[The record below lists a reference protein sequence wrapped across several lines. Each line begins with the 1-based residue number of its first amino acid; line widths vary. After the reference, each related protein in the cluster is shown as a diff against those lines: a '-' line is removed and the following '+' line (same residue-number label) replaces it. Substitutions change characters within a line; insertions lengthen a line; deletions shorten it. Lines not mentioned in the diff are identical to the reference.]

1 MFGKSDFNIILI
13 LVLLLGRR
21 FLIFLFSTGR
31 TCYFFF
37 PFIIF
42 PTETGAK
49 NKRPQARPR
58 AKESVM
64 IPTLLMN
71 IPNPHQPNNNTN
83 KPTTLVCE
91 WLWSFCEFFSYFIC
105 CSSTAA
111 WETELLVA
119 YIRMGIEVGG
129 KTAFAWWWV
138 HQQNTHRRRKKS
150 GSGNALAFSRL
161 VRSSPSFPLA
171 CLGE

>member
-13 LVLLLGRR
+13 LVLPLGRR

-37 PFIIF
+37 LLSYFQRKPAQK
-42 PTETGAK
+42 T
-49 NKRPQARPR
+49 NRPQARPR

-71 IPNPHQPNNNTN
+71 IPNPHQPNNNN
-83 KPTTLVCE
+83 NNPTILVCE
-91 WLWSFCEFFSYFIC
+91 WLWSFFASSLVFFCEFSFLYFIC
-105 CSSTAA
+105 SFIAA
-111 WETELLVA
+111 WDTELLVA

-129 KTAFAWWWV
+129 MLILLGGG
-138 HQQNTHRRRKKS
+138 HRQIHRRRKK
-150 GSGNALAFSRL
+150 FR
-161 VRSSPSFPLA
+161 
-171 CLGE
+171 